1 MELDP
6 AFYKHLLDH
15 LAEGVY
21 FVDRERRIL
30 YWNRGAEAISG
41 YAAEDVI
48 GTRCSDAIL
57 EHVDD
62 CMTFLCKGNCPLA
75 RAIDSGQPVEKR
87 VFLLHKEGHRIP
99 VDVKVAP
106 VRDEKGE
113 IAGAVEVFS
122 DATAVVQV
130 EKLNRE
136 LQKLIHVDPLTRVPN
151 RRALMAAL
159 EREFLRF
166 NRYATPISVIF
177 ADIDHFKKVN
187 DTLGHTAGDGALQ
200 WVARK
205 LSTSVRKTDM
215 VGRYGGEEFVI
226 LLPAT
231 PPEAALV
238 TAEHMREQISASP
251 CPYTESVITISFGVT
266 AARSGDNISSLLDR
280 ADAALYASKRE
291 GRNRVTLR

>member
-231 PPEAALV
+231 PPEAAVV
-238 TAEHMREQISASP
+238 TAEHMRAQISTSP

-280 ADAALYASKRE
+280 ADAALYTSKRE
-291 GRNRVTLR
+291 GRNRVSLR